1 MLISFGKKIITPP
14 VGTKVAGYGTNDVS
28 VAKLDELYLS
38 ALCLDDGSS
47 RVLIISY
54 DLLGLDEKYIKRLRR
69 QVAEILGASEAAV
82 IISCTHTHSGPNSR
96 TLERCPEI
104 LEKEYLEEL
113 LCWTAAAVRE
123 LLDKPFQDTEVY
135 FYSQNCD
142 QNVNRR
148 YIGPENS
155 CSFLPHR
162 RDMERIADGICDKEL
177 GGLCFFDK
185 TSHKPV
191 YVIGNYAAHPLAGHC
206 PGIGGHRISA
216 DYPGAFREYIE
227 AEVGAGCMFI
237 SGAAGDMVPRGHET
251 GVAAIRRVG
260 QALAQAAIDSMV
272 LARRDAN
279 SFKLKNES
287 LQCGIRKVTVKV
299 RPGHAL
305 QPDYT
310 GRSTVDL
317 EMQLVS
323 LGDICLVGVPGELLA
338 ELGLEIKWHS
348 PFRKTF
354 ILYCS
359 TGYFNYL
366 CHGNALVSGGY
377 EGNQQALES
386 RTGLKLVNAA
396 VEEAY
401 ELRVRAF
408 PDQPDY
414 PDSAQSELVS
424 LKNTMS

>member
-1 MLISFGKKIITPP
+1 
-14 VGTKVAGYGTNDVS
+14 
-28 VAKLDELYLS
+28 
-38 ALCLDDGSS
+38 
-47 RVLIISY
+47 
-54 DLLGLDEKYIKRLRR
+54 
-69 QVAEILGASEAAV
+69 
-82 IISCTHTHSGPNSR
+82 
-96 TLERCPEI
+96 
-104 LEKEYLEEL
+104 
-113 LCWTAAAVRE
+113 
-123 LLDKPFQDTEVY
+123 
-135 FYSQNCD
+135 
-142 QNVNRR
+142 
-148 YIGPENS
+148 
-155 CSFLPHR
+155 
-162 RDMERIADGICDKEL
+162 MERIADGICDKEL

-323 LGDICLVGVPGELLA
+323 LGICLVGRVNCWLNWT
-338 ELGLEIKWHS
+338 EIKWHS
-348 PFRKTF
+348 PFRENLYSLLPDR
-354 ILYCS
+354 ILQLS
-359 TGYFNYL
+359 VPR
-366 CHGNALVSGGY
+366 NALVSGGY
-377 EGNQQALES
+377 EETRRWKADRTETGMPLS
-386 RTGLKLVNAA
+386 RSGAA
-396 VEEAY
+396 V
-401 ELRVRAF
+401 RALTSRILIL
-408 PDQPDY
+408 P
-414 PDSAQSELVS
+414 S
-424 LKNTMS
+424 LNWYVENTMSEPICGQVGVGQMVACSGLELQQCVAPEVRQHKLCASFDLSGRVPGKMQHGFAGGQSAQGQSMYGRIGGIAE

>member
-1 MLISFGKKIITPP
+1 MRISFGKKIITPA
-14 VGTKVAGYGTNDVS
+14 VGTKVAGYGTNDVT
-28 VAKLDELYLS
+28 VTKLDELYLS
-38 ALCLDDGSS
+38 ALCLDDGNN
-47 RVLIISY
+47 RVIIISY
-54 DLLGLDEKYIKRLRR
+54 DLLGLDEKYIRRLRR
-69 QVAEILGASEAAV
+69 QVAEILGAADAAV
-82 IISCTHTHSGPNSR
+82 IISCTHTHTGPNTR

-104 LEKEYLEEL
+104 LEKAYLEEL
-113 LCWTAAAVRE
+113 LGWTSAAVRE
-123 LLDKPFQDTEVY
+123 LLDKPFLDTEVY

-142 QNVNRR
+142 QNINRR

-185 TSHKPV
+185 TSHEPV
-191 YVIGNYAAHPLAGHC
+191 YIIGNYAAHPLAGHC
-206 PGIGGHRISA
+206 PGIGGHRLSA

-227 AEVGAGCMFI
+227 TEVGAGCMFI

-251 GVAAIRRVG
+251 GVAAIRQVG
-260 QALAQAAIDSMV
+260 QALAQAAIDSV
-272 LARRDAN
+272 VTARRN
-279 SFKLKNES
+279 SNRFKLQNES
-287 LQCGIRKVTVKV
+287 LQYGIRKVPVNV
-299 RPGHAL
+299 RIGHSL
-305 QPDYT
+305 QPDYQ
-310 GRSTVDL
+310 GRNTLEL

-377 EGNQQALES
+377 EGNQQAVES
-386 RTGLKLVNAA
+386 RTGLKLVTAA

-401 ELRVRAF
+401 ALRARAF
-408 PDQPDY
+408 PEQPEY
-414 PDSAQSELVS
+414 PDCAQSELVA
-424 LKNTMS
+424 LQNIMP